1 MDLPGSN
8 PEADRPQ
15 SPLPDV
21 RLRPFTEA
29 DYELLASWLTTPF
42 DLMVW
47 GGSRFKLPL
56 TAEQLDRHLIA
67 TRSESPSRYVYT
79 AELDGQPIG
88 HIELNAVSRKHSCA
102 TLCRVLVGK
111 PRARG
116 RGLGQ
121 TMVERA
127 LEVAFDRLGL
137 HRIDLNVYDQN
148 AAAIACYER
157 VGFCQESLLR
167 EARRFGDERW
177 SLVHMSILAREWRD
191 RRGDDPPEANR
202 S

>member
-1 MDLPGSN
+1 MDLSESN
-8 PEADRPQ
+8 PEVERQ
-15 SPLPDV
+15 KSPRPDV
-21 RLRPFTEA
+21 RLRPFAPA

-42 DLMVW
+42 ELIVW

-67 TRSESPSRYVYT
+67 TRSEFPLRHVFT
-79 AELDGQPIG
+79 AELDGQPVG
-88 HIELNAVSRKHSCA
+88 HIELNAVSREHSCA

-121 TMVERA
+121 AMVERA
-127 LEVAFDRLGL
+127 LEVAFDQLGL
-137 HRIDLNVYDQN
+137 HRVDLNVHDQN
-148 AAAIACYER
+148 VVAIACYER
-157 VGFCQESLLR
+157 VGFRREGLLR

-177 SLVHMSILAREWRD
+177 SLVHMSILAPEWRK
-191 RRGDDPPEANR
+191 RRGGDPSETNR